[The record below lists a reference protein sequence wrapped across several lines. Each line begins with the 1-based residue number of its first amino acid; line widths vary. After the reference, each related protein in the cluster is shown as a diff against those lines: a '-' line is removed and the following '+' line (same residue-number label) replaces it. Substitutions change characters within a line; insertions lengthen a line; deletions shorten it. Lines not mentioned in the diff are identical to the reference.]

1 MTHATF
7 GALVAGVQ
15 PAIPPPWERD
25 LFNGSADELFDQRFG
40 TMLGQSRDSAGR
52 VEYLTLPRLVRGL
65 AQVNE
70 VAAGGGFTLAVRK
83 ACRPGSYLD
92 PTSGDC
98 GLCPA
103 GHYSDELSTLECKP
117 CPGGQA
123 ATTAGSSRCTPCEP
137 GYYASDLGTEE
148 CSACPA
154 GTFVGF
160 GGAASAD
167 QCVPAR
173 PGPTRTRL
181 VPPRVPRAARE
192 RTRSCHR
199 RLRVSLA
206 LLRRTCRGFGR
217 EVSTIACRVPGARS
231 GRTAARL
238 RATRARLERTPTPR
252 VARFAGRVPWV
263 STGRVPATRGASRAR
278 LVRTAKNSRRRRRLS
293 ALPAPRVT
301 SATRSAPPRARRA
314 RRVRTRPVTGPRSAS
329 GVPLERTV

>member
-1 MTHATF
+1 MDTEEDPAGAFDMIFERLRDDSDESGRSGMTHATF

-25 LFNGSADELFDQRFG
+25 RFNGSADELFDQRFG

-117 CPGGQA
+117 CPRGQA

-167 QCVPAR
+167 QCVPCSPWDLRGRAWRRHVHRVR
-173 PGPTRTRL
+173 PGN
-181 VPPRVPRAARE
+181 
-192 RTRSCHR
+192 
-199 RLRVSLA
+199 
-206 LLRRTCRGFGR
+206 
-217 EVSTIACRVPGARS
+217 VPGAVLADCVCPLP
-231 GRTAARL
+231 GFDV
-238 RATRARLERTPTPR
+238 P
-252 VARFAGRVPWV
+252 AGRSVAIAVRLSVV
-263 STGRVPATRGASRAR
+263 SRGH
-278 LVRTAKNSRRRRRLS
+278 VRGGRRRGC
-293 ALPAPRVT
+293 V
-301 SATRSAPPRARRA
+301 
-314 RRVRTRPVTGPRSAS
+314 RPVRGWNVHRRP
-329 GVPLERTV
+329 G